1 MKLNNMSIEKA
12 IDVLK
17 RKENYIVP
25 GTEMDEAISVA
36 IEFLERYIYY
46 NNDYITLSVRR
57 KVEDL
62 EGLREH
68 IDKMIEEV
76 KKDEC

>member
-1 MKLNNMSIEKA
+1 MKLNNMSIERA

-25 GTEMDEAISVA
+25 GAEMDEAINVA

-62 EGLREH
+62 KGLREH

>member
-1 MKLNNMSIEKA
+1 MDINIMSIERA

-25 GTEMDEAISVA
+25 GTEMDEAINVA

-46 NNDYITLSVRR
+46 DNDYITLSVRR

>member
-1 MKLNNMSIEKA
+1 MSIERA

-17 RKENYIVP
+17 CRENYIVP
-25 GTEMDEAISVA
+25 DTEMDEAINVA

-46 NNDYITLSVRR
+46 DNDYITLSV
-57 KVEDL
+57 KKDL
-62 EGLREH
+62 NDLKGLRKH
-68 IDKMIEEV
+68 IDKIIEEV

>member
-1 MKLNNMSIEKA
+1 MSIERA
-12 IDVLK
+12 INVLK
-17 RKENYIVP
+17 CKENYIVP
-25 GTEMDEAISVA
+25 GTEMDEAINVA

-46 NNDYITLSVRR
+46 DNDYITLSVRR

-68 IDKMIEEV
+68 INKIIEEV

>member
-1 MKLNNMSIEKA
+1 MDINNMSIERA

-25 GTEMDEAISVA
+25 GAEMDEAINVA

-76 KKDEC
+76 KSHEC